1 MQPFKDITI
10 LGINKD
16 SSIINER
23 GNSEIHLRLS
33 NDPPGEW
40 GQLFTNAWSDTFYS
54 MKQHAEVLGSDL
66 VVHCH
71 PSVLMN
77 EHMPQL
83 DKAVEAANQQYL
95 SHYAAAEMAA
105 QNEDTMKTRSSQVL
119 DELEDQ
125 FKSRGR

>member
-40 GQLFTNAWSDTFYS
+40 GQLFANAWSGVWYS
-54 MKQHAEVLGSDL
+54 MKQHAEVFGSDL

-71 PSVLMN
+71 HSTLMKD
-77 EHMPQL
+77 HMPQL
-83 DKAVEAANQQYL
+83 ENAVEVTNKEYR
-95 SHYAAAEMAA
+95 SHFAAAEMAA
-105 QNEDTMKTRSSQVL
+105 QNADSTKARSSQVL
-119 DELEDQ
+119 DELENQ